1 MRPYISFSIQELER
15 LFAEPANDVALLKKI
30 QAELRHRKTP
40 RAKSLAGRISQRLC
54 VLGVDDSEANP
65 KDTKQQNCTA
75 NQKSSP
81 SKPALRPT
89 PEQLACLQHF
99 QSGDSFKIAAFAGTG
114 KTSTLRLLAESTQRR
129 GIYLAF
135 NKAAASEAS
144 ASFPQNM
151 NCLTTS
157 AIAYRA
163 IRHDYSHEK
172 LTGHINAYKLA
183 EILSLRDVQI
193 GHNDLMKS
201 RSLAALVQK
210 TIRNFLYSDSDSIQ
224 IGHVPRIGRFGLV
237 MDEVWSPIKLC
248 AFEYAKRVW
257 QRMCDRNDSIP
268 LGFAGFLKLWALS
281 NPVIEA
287 DFIFLDE
294 AQDTNP
300 VVKGVMEQNA
310 QRLQVVY
317 VGDRHQQIYEWMG
330 AVNAMDE
337 LGSSLREC
345 SLTISFRFGPEIAET
360 ANKVL
365 QFLGE
370 KRRLFGNPEILSR
383 VGETEPNAILARTN
397 ATVISELITAIDQG
411 RKPHIA
417 RRTRDELER
426 LIKGV
431 IELKAG
437 RPADIP
443 ELFGFESWSEVL
455 EFVQS
460 GEDENLKT
468 FVNLVQTRSERQV
481 LWALDQTVEA
491 KKADIAFSTA
501 HQAKGLQ
508 WRNVRLADD
517 FPVSKI
523 SKSGKPIASLEA
535 EARLFYVAMTRAQE
549 CVQFNPATL
558 AIFSNVDPDRGVR

>member
-1 MRPYISFSIQELER
+1 MRQYISYNIQELER
-15 LFAEPANDVALLKKI
+15 LFTESSDEVELLKKL
-30 QAELRHRKTP
+30 QAELAHRKTP
-40 RAKSLAGRISQRLC
+40 RAKSLAAKVSRRLC
-54 VLGVDDSEANP
+54 TLGVRDAESIPETIN
-65 KDTKQQNCTA
+65 KKNTHK
-75 NQKSSP
+75 KSSFT
-81 SKPALRPT
+81 PT
-89 PEQLACLQHF
+89 PEQLACLQLF
-99 QSGDSFKIAAFAGTG
+99 QTGESFKIAAFAGAG
-114 KTSTLRLLAESTQRR
+114 KTSTLRLLAESTNRR

-144 ASFPQNM
+144 GSFPQNM
-151 NCLTTS
+151 KCSTTS
-157 AIAYRA
+157 AMAYHA
-163 IRHDYSHEK
+163 MAYDYSHQK
-172 LTGHINAYKLA
+172 LIDRMNANKLA
-183 EILSLRDVQI
+183 EILNFRDVRI
-193 GHNDLMKS
+193 GHNDLMKA

-210 TIRNFLYSDSDSIQ
+210 TLRNFMYSDCDSIQ
-224 IGHVPRIGRFGLV
+224 SGHVPRIGRFGSV
-237 MDEVWSPIKLC
+237 KEEFWGPIRLC

-257 QRMCDRNDSIP
+257 QKMCDKNDSMP
-268 LGFAGFLKLWALS
+268 LGFSGYLKLWALS
-281 NPVIEA
+281 NPVIET

-300 VVKGVMEQNA
+300 VVKGVLEQNA
-310 QRLQVVY
+310 QRLQTVY

-345 SLTISFRFGPEIAET
+345 SLTISFRFGQEIADS
-360 ANKVL
+360 ANEVL

-370 KRRLFGNPEILSR
+370 KRRLSGNPVIISR
-383 VGETEPNAILARTN
+383 VGETVPDAILARTN
-397 ATVISELITAIDQG
+397 ATVITELINTIDQG
-411 RKPHIA
+411 MRPHIA

-437 RPADIP
+437 RPTDVP
-443 ELFGFESWSEVL
+443 DWFGFESWSEVL

-468 FVNLVQTRSERQV
+468 FVNLVQTRSERQI
-481 LWALDQTVEA
+481 LWALGQTVEA

-517 FPVSKI
+517 FPTSKI
-523 SKSGKPIASLEA
+523 SKSGKSIASLEA
-535 EARLFYVAMTRAQE
+535 EARLFYVAMTRAQQ

-558 AIFSNVDPDRGVR
+558 LLFSNRQAAPSGSG

>member
-1 MRPYISFSIQELER
+1 MRPFISYSIQELER
-15 LFAEPANDVALLKKI
+15 LFAESFDRVDALQRL
-30 QAELRHRKTP
+30 QAELAHRKVP
-40 RAKSLAGRISQRLC
+40 RAKSLAVKVSERLC
-54 VLGVDDSEANP
+54 SLGFGDSETNHS
-65 KDTKQQNCTA
+65 DSVHQNGTI
-75 NQKSSP
+75 NKRRSRQKP
-81 SKPALRPT
+81 SIRPT
-89 PEQLACLQHF
+89 PEQLACLERF
-99 QSGDSFKIAAFAGTG
+99 QSGESFKIAAFAGMG
-114 KTSTLRLLAESTQRR
+114 KTSTLRLLAESTPRR

-135 NKAAASEAS
+135 NKAAASEA
-144 ASFPQNM
+144 AGSFPHTT

-157 AIAYRA
+157 ALAYRA
-163 IRHDYSHEK
+163 MSRDYSHQK
-172 LTGHINAYKLA
+172 LTDHMNANKLA
-183 EILSLRDVQI
+183 EILNFRDVRI
-193 GHNDLMKS
+193 GQSDLMKS

-210 TIRNFLYSDSDSIQ
+210 TLRNFMYSDSDLIQ
-224 IGHVPRIGRFGLV
+224 IDHVPRLGRFGSV
-237 MDEVWSPIKLC
+237 KEEFWGPIRLC

-257 QRMCDRNDSIP
+257 QKMCDKNDSMP
-268 LGFAGFLKLWALS
+268 LGFSGYLKLWALS
-281 NPVIEA
+281 NPVIET

-300 VVKGVMEQNA
+300 VVKEVLERNA
-310 QRLQVVY
+310 QHLQVVY

-330 AVNAMDE
+330 AVNAMEE
-337 LGSSLREC
+337 LGSNLPEC
-345 SLTISFRFGPEIAET
+345 SLTISFRFGQEIADS

-370 KRRLFGNPEILSR
+370 KRRLSGNPILISC
-383 VGETEPNAILARTN
+383 VGATVPDAILARTN
-397 ATVISELITAIDQG
+397 ATVITELINAIDQG
-411 RKPHIA
+411 MKPHIA
-417 RRTRDELER
+417 SRTKDELER

-437 RPADIP
+437 RPTDVP
-443 ELFGFESWSEVL
+443 EWFGFENWSEVI

-468 FVNLVQTRSERQV
+468 FVNLVQTRSEKQI
-481 LWALDQTVEA
+481 LWALGQTVEA

-517 FPVSKI
+517 FPASRI
-523 SKSGKPIASLEA
+523 SRTGKSIALEA

-558 AIFSNVDPDRGVR
+558 ELFSNRPVTPPSSG